1 MEEVDG
7 VIYKTE
13 LDKYLREEPDDTLD
27 PKFNV
32 LDWWKLNS
40 HRYPILSQMARD
52 VLAVPISTV
61 SSESAF
67 STGGR
72 VLDAFRS
79 SLTPRIVEAL
89 ICNQDWLRADSR
101 APSIEEDQLDIDKID
116 EELSKVLRTIGIS
129 DISLP
134 HDHSTPSSCVGA
146 NGCGRRR
153 WLDSA
158 SNLYG
163 LGIAMVSYQTSYR
176 PCGVFSELVMIDRL
190 LVVNG

>member
-1 MEEVDG
+1 MVFCLDGRTRINGGGRIGISDG

-13 LDKYLREEPDDTLD
+13 LDKYLREEPDDLPD

-89 ICNQDWLRADSR
+89 ICTQDWLRADSR
-101 APSIEEDQLDIDKID
+101 APSIEEDQLDIDKIN
-116 EELSKVLRTIGIS
+116 EGKR
-129 DISLP
+129 
-134 HDHSTPSSCVGA
+134 
-146 NGCGRRR
+146 
-153 WLDSA
+153 
-158 SNLYG
+158 
-163 LGIAMVSYQTSYR
+163 
-176 PCGVFSELVMIDRL
+176 
-190 LVVNG
+190 

>member
-7 VIYKTE
+7 VIYKTK
-13 LDKYLREEPDDTLD
+13 LDKYLREEPNDTPD

-32 LDWWKLNS
+32 LDWWILNS

-52 VLAVPISTV
+52 VLVVPISTV

-79 SLTPRIVEAL
+79 SLTPRIVDAL
-89 ICNQDWLRADSR
+89 ICTQDWLRADSR
-101 APSIEEDQLDIDKID
+101 APSIEEDQLDINKID
-116 EELSKVLRTIGIS
+116 EELRKVLRTIGIS

-134 HDHSTPSSCVGA
+134 HDHSTLSSCVGA
-146 NGCGRRR
+146 NGE
-153 WLDSA
+153 
-158 SNLYG
+158 
-163 LGIAMVSYQTSYR
+163 TST
-176 PCGVFSELVMIDRL
+176 LVPKST
-190 LVVNG
+190 